1 LAASQRWT
9 SLERW
14 MTTLSQN
21 NLLLWVRASWI
32 QRCNVVTSRPSSS
45 AIAIAASVG
54 ATAGS

>member
-1 LAASQRWT
+1 M
-9 SLERW
+9 E
-14 MTTLSQN
+14 TTLSQN
-21 NLLLWVRASWI
+21 NLLLWVHASWI